1 MGRCVTKA
9 FVFTTTPLRGHIR
22 PLPDTGEADYA
33 PESRPSSRRVDTG
46 VGGVLMIFEA

>member
-22 PLPDTGEADYA
+22 PPPDTGESDYA
-33 PESRPSSRRVDTG
+33 PESRPFF
-46 VGGVLMIFEA
+46 GGAIWEWVAV